1 MTERRV
7 FRDQLKEG
15 MLITADVYTYGGLVV
30 VPENTVVTKEVIE
43 LLTRHSIVEVIIGEE
58 IEMPEF
64 SMEDLGLLDDVLG
77 MVEMM
82 EADQESLEQFS
93 EGFHVA
99 EETLSE
105 SLRNIASQDGDID
118 VQQLLD
124 MVDSVAAKASN
135 DINLCGML
143 MKMKEDAKNL
153 YTHSINVSLYAQ
165 LLAKW
170 LDFSEEDIEMV
181 GIAGLLHDIGLLKCQ
196 MEGEEEILFH
206 DEYENRSGINHMI
219 HGYNIIK
226 DKDLDLKV
234 KQAVLTHHERMDLS
248 GFPYKMSYKNINN
261 ISRVLAIA
269 DAYDT
274 LTMEEEGYEPMSP
287 FEVLGLMYDT
297 CYIRFDSE
305 MLVLFIEHMAQNFI
319 QYEVLLSDGRTAKI
333 VMTNKYNVARPLV
346 MSGTEFID
354 LSQRKDITIKKI
366 LN

>member
-1 MTERRV
+1 MVERRV

-30 VPENTVVTKEVIE
+30 IPENTVVTKDVID

-58 IEMPEF
+58 IEMPDF
-64 SMEDLGLLDDVLG
+64 SDDELGLLDDVLG
-77 MVEMM
+77 MVGMM
-82 EADQESLEQFS
+82 EADAESLEQFT
-93 EGFHVA
+93 EEFHVA

-105 SLRNIASQDGDID
+105 SLRNIANQDGEID

-135 DINLCGML
+135 DVNLCGML
-143 MKMKEDAKNL
+143 MKMKENAKNL

-170 LDFSEEDIEMV
+170 LEFSQEDIDLV

-196 MEGEEEILFH
+196 QDGEENILFH
-206 DEYENRSGINHMI
+206 DEYENKSGINHMI
-219 HGYNIIK
+219 HGYNMIK
-226 DKDLDLKV
+226 EKNLDLKV
-234 KQAVLTHHERMDLS
+234 KQAVLTHHERMDLT
-248 GFPYKMSYKNINN
+248 GFPYQMSYKNLNN

-274 LTMEEEGYEPMSP
+274 LTMEEEGRPALSP
-287 FEVLGLMYDT
+287 FEVFGLLYDT
-297 CYIRFDSE
+297 SYIKFDSQ
-305 MLVLFIEHMAQNFI
+305 MLVLFIERMAQNFI
-319 QYEVLLSDGRTAKI
+319 QYEVLLSDGRTGKI

-346 MSGTEFID
+346 MVGTEFVD
-354 LSQRKDITIKKI
+354 LSQRKDISIKKI
-366 LN
+366 FS